1 MRQVRQVASGM
12 WQGAGGIRRSCMRQQ
27 FVCCCLEAD
36 TTKERD
42 RKERERARGRE
53 RGRSERVIDKTGAE
67 LDTPGREASSTLGLV
82 KRGKQGV
89 HALSLRRDYV
99 KKFVLTNDV
108 ADILCRVHCPL
119 TNSPP
124 HSPLCCVRVAVGV
137 FPSHSLPLLCWRNA
151 RVSLA
156 PVCLHMCATDAA

>member
-1 MRQVRQVASGM
+1 MINMAQGRREASGK
-12 WQGAGGIRRSCMRQQ
+12 WHVARGRRHEAVMHEAA
-27 FVCCCLEAD
+27 VCCCLEAD

-42 RKERERARGRE
+42 RE
-53 RGRSERVIDKTGAE
+53 RGRSEKVIDKTGAE
-67 LDTPGREASSTLGLV
+67 LDTPGRESSSTLG
-82 KRGKQGV
+82 KRGEQGV

-119 TNSPP
+119 TNSSPSP
-124 HSPLCCVRVAVGV
+124 HSAVSALQLKYFPTTPFSTPCC
-137 FPSHSLPLLCWRNA
+137 RNA